1 MRRTQFSWT
10 WIFLILAAIAVYL
23 YLQNLP
29 TGPPVPPG
37 TQAEDL
43 YPHLRWGNPSGA
55 TEDTGNVN
63 DFLMKKKYF
72 ALAYN
77 NVKGTPNWVSWRVV
91 PTDLG
96 NAPRFPFV
104 PDDTLPP
111 GFKIVVTKDY
121 VGSGFDRGHMCPHS
135 DRASDEEASKATFVM
150 TNIVPQSS
158 ANNEKGWAQFEDYCR
173 SLVLKEGKELYV
185 VCGPQ
190 GQGGDGKKGHED
202 FIAGHKITVPAKT
215 WKVVMVLDQGGPVDR
230 STRLIAVVT
239 PNDETV
245 DEDWSRYRTPVKAVE
260 QLTGYR
266 FFDRADPNIIGPL
279 KDQVD
284 AVRIPAP
291 RPHGH

>member
-1 MRRTQFSWT
+1 MRRPQINWSW
-10 WIFLILAAIAVYL
+10 ILLLLAVVAIYL
-23 YLQNLP
+23 YIQYS
-29 TGPPVPPG
+29 PPG
-37 TQAEDL
+37 DEVDNS
-43 YPHLRWGNPSGA
+43 YVHLRWGNPSGA
-55 TEDTGNVN
+55 TEDAGNVN

-77 NVKGTPNWVSWRVV
+77 NAKGTPNWVSWRVV
-91 PTDLG
+91 PADLG

-135 DRASDEEASKATFVM
+135 DRASDEEASKATFVL

-158 ANNEKGWAQFEDYCR
+158 ANNQKGWAQFEDYCR
-173 SLVLKEGKELYV
+173 SLVLRDGKELYV

-190 GQGGDGKKGHED
+190 GQGGEGKRGHED
-202 FIAGHKITVPAKT
+202 FIDGHKITVPART
-215 WKVVMVLDQGGPVDR
+215 WKVVMVLNQGGPVDR

-245 DEDWSRYRTPVKAVE
+245 GEDWSRYRTTVKDVE
-260 QLTGYR
+260 ELTGYR
-266 FFDRADPNIIGPL
+266 FFDRADPRVLGPL
-279 KDQVD
+279 KEEVD
-284 AVRIPAP
+284 AVHIPPP
-291 RPHGH
+291 RPRGH